1 MEIIYTAEFI
11 KLYKKL
17 PQKIKTLAQ
26 QKEELFIENPFNP
39 QLRTHKLQGRLYG
52 YLAFSVNFRY
62 RIVFRFREANSV
74 YFVAIGGH
82 EVYK

>member
-1 MEIIYTAEFI
+1 MEIIYTTEFI
-11 KLYKKL
+11 KLYTKL
-17 PQKIKTLAQ
+17 PQKIKILAQ
-26 QKEELFIENPFNP
+26 QKEELFIKDLYNP

-62 RIVFRFREANSV
+62 RIIFRFRDANSV
-74 YFVAIGGH
+74 YFLAIGGH